1 MFEQH
6 YELMCKDSPN
16 SGRIALV
23 PWDIETFGFGV
34 ADYEVDDPNA
44 DPHDSSWFREHLE
57 VWAKAHE
64 VELVGTT
71 IPASDTSKLYF
82 FQSLGFRY
90 IDTALAVRYEHVQDA
105 KYPSTKVTVRPA
117 EKDELEPVIQICGE
131 AFQNGRYHAD
141 ERIPRHLAN
150 KRYQEWASRTFAAEN
165 PQILLVAK
173 IKGQVCAFS
182 IIQFDSKQGCLHLN
196 AVAPRWQGQKIGIG
210 LLSSTMR
217 YFQKKGVDLVLSKI
231 SAANTR
237 AMNLHA
243 FLGARF
249 YNPQILLHWHAPWA
263 THLVTTEE

>member
-1 MFEQH
+1 MFELR
-6 YELMCKDSPN
+6 YELMCKDSPT

-34 ADYEVDDPNA
+34 ADYEIDEPKA
-44 DPHDSSWFREHLE
+44 EPHSFPWFREQLE

-71 IPASDTSKLYF
+71 VPASDSSKLHF

-90 IDTALAVRYEHVQDA
+90 IDTTLAVRYEHVRSA
-105 KYPSTKVTVRPA
+105 KYPLMKITVRPA
-117 EKDELEPVIQICGE
+117 EKEELEEVIQICGQ

-141 ERIPRHLAN
+141 RRVPRHLAN
-150 KRYQEWASRTFAAEN
+150 KRYQEWSSRTFATEN
-165 PQILLVAK
+165 PQLLLVAK
-173 IKGQVCAFS
+173 IEGQVCAFS
-182 IIQFDSKQGCLHLN
+182 VVQFDSEQGYLHLN
-196 AVAPRWQGQKIGIG
+196 AVAPQWQGQKVGIG

-217 YFQKKGVDLVLSKI
+217 YFQKKGVDLVRSKI

-249 YNPQILLHWHAPWA
+249 YNPTVLLHWHAPWA
-263 THLVTTEE
+263 THLVTAEE

>member
-71 IPASDTSKLYF
+71 VPASDTSKLYF

-182 IIQFDSKQGCLHLN
+182 IIQFDSKQGYLHLN

-263 THLVTTEE
+263 THLVITEE